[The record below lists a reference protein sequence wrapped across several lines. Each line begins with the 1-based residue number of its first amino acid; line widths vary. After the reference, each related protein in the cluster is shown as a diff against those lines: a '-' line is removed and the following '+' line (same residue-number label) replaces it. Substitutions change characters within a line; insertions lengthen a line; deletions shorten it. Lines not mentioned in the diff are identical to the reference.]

1 MNHSNSEGL
10 LEHYQRLIEISR
22 DLASTLDLGTLLD
35 RIVHVVAELCQA
47 EAASIL
53 LYDQTN
59 QTLYFEAASNLETP
73 TMQGLIVPVDAS
85 LAGWIVTHREPII
98 IPDTLHDPRHF
109 TIAKATG
116 VLTRSLIGAPLI
128 TKDKVVGVVEAIN
141 KQNGEFTQEDL
152 EIMVALGAQAAI
164 AIENARLFQ
173 QSDLISEM
181 VHELR
186 TPLSSLNAAAH
197 LLLRVEI
204 KPEQRSQL
212 VQTIFRETS
221 RLSEMTTAFLDLAR
235 LESGRTPFRMD
246 WIDLA
251 ALLQECLDLMRNRA
265 EEKGQTLQLE
275 TAPDLPQVKVD
286 RDKIKQV
293 VLNLLSNAIKYSPNQ
308 SVILLTAGVQENEV
322 VLRLRDHGPGI
333 PAEDLAHIFE
343 KFYRVPGLERT
354 AKGTGLGLS
363 ICKRIVESH
372 GGQIAVESQVGQGT
386 TFIVHLPLKVRGKS

>member
-1 MNHSNSEGL
+1 VNHLNSEGL

-35 RIVHVVAELCQA
+35 RIVHVAAELCQA

-59 QTLYFEAASNLETP
+59 QTLYFEAASNLEIP

-98 IPDTLHDPRHF
+98 ISDTQHDPRHF
-109 TIAKATG
+109 TIAKSTG

-141 KQNGEFTQEDL
+141 KQSGEFTQEDL
-152 EIMVALGAQAAI
+152 DILVALGAQAAV

-197 LLLRVEI
+197 LLLREEI

-221 RLSEMTTAFLDLAR
+221 RLAEMTTAFLDLAR
-235 LESGRTPFRMD
+235 LESGRTPFRMEK
-246 WIDLA
+246 IELPP
-251 ALLQECLDLMRNRA
+251 LLQECLDLMRARA
-265 EEKGQTLQLE
+265 EEKGQTMSLASAQ
-275 TAPDLPQVKVD
+275 DLPQVRAD

-293 VLNLLSNAIKYSPNQ
+293 LLNLLSNAIKYSPNQ
-308 SVILLTAGVQENEV
+308 GAILLAAEAQGDEV
-322 VLRLRDHGPGI
+322 LLRIQDHGPGI
-333 PAEDLAHIFE
+333 PAEDLPHIFE
-343 KFYRVPGLERT
+343 KFYRVPGLERK
-354 AKGTGLGLS
+354 AVGTGLGLS

-372 GGQIAVESQVGQGT
+372 GGKISVESQVGEGT
-386 TFIVHLPLKVRGKS
+386 TFIVHLPLKARGKT